1 MTAREPLGG
10 SEVGLRSKTRD
21 PASTYVNRHELS
33 GLRRAVN
40 GLRLRLLTSY
50 LLLLIVTFA
59 VIGVTVFVFIGNRA
73 APPEPTYERLAA
85 LTQGLNYIDF
95 IADMPFDSNSR
106 FLQAQVEELLDVFS
120 NTRSVRTMQIQVT
133 VDGTRVL
140 YDSSGRYQPGDPILL
155 QRARYQNPQLE
166 QVLSRGG
173 EQFFGAFVDPGGGE
187 WLYGGVMYR
196 QARLRDWQGIDDL
209 WLLAEPRPTVSL
221 HHTLAVIGSALAPPL
236 IQAGL
241 AGIVIAVVLAVLISR
256 TIAKPLQRLAR
267 AATDMAEGD
276 YTVHVPVSGPAEVRS
291 LAESF
296 NQMTSEVMAANAAQR
311 DFLGNVSHD
320 LKTPLTSIQG
330 YAQAIIDGA
339 AVDTKAAAQTIY
351 EEASRL
357 NRMVVELT
365 DLERLQ
371 AGKLSMKVEPIDM
384 GRLTEAVVQSL
395 VVVAEQKDVRLESSI
410 APAPRVSGDGDRLAQ
425 VLMNLISNALKFTPG
440 GGAVNVGV
448 ERAAGGVAVT
458 IQDSGIGIAREE
470 LPRIFERFY
479 QVDKARGPQRGTGLG
494 LAIAKEIVEAHGG
507 RITVESRGRG
517 QGAEFQVWLP
527 GLV

>member
-1 MTAREPLGG
+1 MTAKQPLGG
-10 SEVGLRSKTRD
+10 SEIGYRNPSRYAARSDAAKRGLTSLSRS
-21 PASTYVNRHELS
+21 AY
-33 GLRRAVN
+33 

-50 LLLLIVTFA
+50 LLLLLVTFG
-59 VIGVTVFVFIGNRA
+59 VIASTVFVFIGNRA

-106 FLQAQVEELLDVFS
+106 FLQERVQELLDVFS
-120 NTRSVRTMQIQVT
+120 QTRNVRTMQIRVS
-133 VDGTRVL
+133 VDGTHVL
-140 YDSSGRYQPGDPILL
+140 YDSSGSYQPGDVILL

-166 QVLSRGG
+166 KVLTRGS
-173 EQFFGAFVDPGGGE
+173 EQFFGAFVDPGGRD

-196 QARLRDWQGIDDL
+196 QARLRDRHGNDDL

-221 HHTLAVIGSALAPPL
+221 HHTLAVFSSALAPPL
-236 IQAGL
+236 IQAGM
-241 AGIVIAVVLAVLISR
+241 AGILIAVVLAVLISR
-256 TIAKPLQRLAR
+256 TIAEPLQRLAR
-267 AATDMAEGD
+267 AATDVAEGD
-276 YTVHVPVSGPAEVRS
+276 YAVHVPVSGPAEVRS

-296 NQMTSEVMAANAAQR
+296 NQMTAEVLAANTAQR

-339 AVDTKAAAQTIY
+339 ADDTEAAAQTIF

-371 AGKLSMKVEPIDM
+371 AGKLSIKAEPIDM

-395 VVVAEQKDVRLESSI
+395 VVVAEQKDLRLESSI

-425 VLMNLISNALKFTPG
+425 VLMNLISNALKFTPAG
-440 GGAVNVGV
+440 GEVRVGV
-448 ERAAGGVAVT
+448 ERSHDGVAVA
-458 IQDSGIGIAREE
+458 IQDSGIGIAAED
-470 LPRIFERFY
+470 LPRVFERFY

-507 RITVESRGRG
+507 RISVESRGRDK
-517 QGAEFQVWLP
+517 GAIFQVWLP